1 MNRESR
7 SVLFLFV
14 VGVTCFCFAR
24 HAACQPSSSAGQD
37 EQVRSAVSFAE
48 KAFSEGRFGDAIRL
62 YSDAIRLSP
71 NESSLYLGRGM
82 SSEMAGNTTKA
93 AADYHKALER
103 DPHNYRAMENLA
115 GICERSRKRRAE
127 AIELYRKALALDPR
141 PEWQEN
147 LAVWIEMLGSV
158 SKHGPASA
166 VALWH
171 RGNKE
176 AAQGNFE
183 RAEESYA
190 ESLALNPLL
199 YQAHFSLGLLRTKRG
214 DFRSAI
220 SHFDRVLE
228 IDPRFTRAL
237 VRRGLALE
245 ALGKPEAARQDFRRA
260 TLISPREVEPH
271 YHLGRM
277 LEHAGDYEAALAS
290 YERALKL
297 RPKPKVA
304 GPIRERI
311 SKLRPVVKSARTRG
325 RKDPRRERRPW

>member
-1 MNRESR
+1 LNRESR
-7 SVLFLFV
+7 LVLFLFV

-24 HAACQPSSSAGQD
+24 PAACQPSLSAGQD
-37 EQVRSAVSFAE
+37 DQARSTVSLAE
-48 KAFSEGRFGDAIRL
+48 KAFTEGRFADAIML

-71 NESSLYLGRGM
+71 NDSSLYLGRGM
-82 SSEMAGNTTKA
+82 SSEMAGKTTKA

-115 GICERSRKRRAE
+115 GIYERSRKRRAE

-147 LAVWIEMLGSV
+147 LAVWIEMLRSASTTGS
-158 SKHGPASA
+158 ASA

-176 AAQGNFE
+176 AAHGNFE
-183 RAEESYA
+183 KAEESYS

-199 YQAHFSLGLLRTKRG
+199 YQAHFSLGLLRAKRG
-214 DFRSAI
+214 DYRAAI
-220 SHFDRVLE
+220 SHFDRVLA

-245 ALGKPEAARQDFRRA
+245 ALGQPQAARQDFHRA
-260 TLISPREVEPH
+260 TLISPREVEPY

-277 LEHAGDYEAALAS
+277 LEAAGEYQAALAS

-311 SKLRPVVKSARTRG
+311 SKLRPVVKSALNRG
-325 RKDPRRERRPW
+325 RKDSRRGKRPW

>member
-1 MNRESR
+1 MNRQTR
-7 SVLFLFV
+7 PVLFLFL
-14 VGVTCFCFAR
+14 VGVTCLCFAR
-24 HAACQPSSSAGQD
+24 QAACQPTSSAGEDDQP
-37 EQVRSAVSFAE
+37 RFAVSLAE
-48 KAFSEGRFGDAIRL
+48 KAFTEGRFGDAIGL

-71 NESSLYLGRGM
+71 NDSSLYLGRGM
-82 SSEMAGNTTKA
+82 SSEMAGKATKA

-115 GICERSRKRRAE
+115 GIYERSRKRRAK

-147 LAVWIEMLGSV
+147 LAVWIEMLKRGS
-158 SKHGPASA
+158 KNGPPSA

-176 AAQGNFE
+176 AARGKLE
-183 RAEESYA
+183 KAEESYS
-190 ESLALNPLL
+190 ESLVLNPLL
-199 YQAHFSLGLLRTKRG
+199 YQAHFSLGLLRAKRG
-214 DFRSAI
+214 DYRSAI

-245 ALGKPEAARQDFRRA
+245 ALGQTQAARQDFEQA
-260 TLISPREVEPH
+260 TLISPREIEPY

-277 LEHAGDYEAALAS
+277 LEHAAEYKAALAS

-311 SKLRPVVKSARTRG
+311 SKLRPVVKSARNRE
-325 RKDPRRERRPW
+325 RKDPRRDRRPW